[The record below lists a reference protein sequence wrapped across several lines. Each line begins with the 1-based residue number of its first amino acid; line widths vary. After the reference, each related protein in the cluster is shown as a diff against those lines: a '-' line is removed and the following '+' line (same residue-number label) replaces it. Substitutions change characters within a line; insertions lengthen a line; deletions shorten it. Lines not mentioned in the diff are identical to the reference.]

1 MKKLAAFVFIF
12 FGLFTVSVFAQP
24 RPADKNAKDQTTSTT
39 TAPTAAKPNPAP
51 QTISA
56 KYQGGI
62 FGYQQK
68 MDGTLNF
75 DDRNERLIFKNKEN
89 KEVMSIPYKS
99 LLVIYPDTKSARS
112 TAGTVISSVP
122 IPYGVGALGSLLR
135 SKSRYLVIQF
145 DDPDSDVKGLTS
157 FKIENKE
164 LLQSVIFSLGEKA
177 KMKQRGDAYYR
188 PRTPDSS
195 L

>member
-1 MKKLAAFVFIF
+1 MKKLAAFALLFC
-12 FGLFTVSVFAQP
+12 GLFTASAFAQP
-24 RPADKNAKDQTTSTT
+24 RPADKSATSTT
-39 TAPTAAKPNPAP
+39 TPTTTKPNPAP

-68 MDGTLNF
+68 MNGTLNF
-75 DDRNERLIFKNKEN
+75 DDRNERLIFKNKDN
-89 KEVMSIPYKS
+89 KEIISIPYKS

-112 TAGTVISSVP
+112 TTGTVISSVP
-122 IPYGVGALGSLLR
+122 TPYGVGVLGNFLK
-135 SKSRYLVIQF
+135 SKSRFLVIQF

-157 FKIENKE
+157 FKVDSKE
-164 LLQSVIFSLGEKA
+164 LLQSVIVSLGEKA
-177 KMKQRGDAYYR
+177 KLKQRGDAYYR
-188 PRTPDSS
+188 PRTPDNS